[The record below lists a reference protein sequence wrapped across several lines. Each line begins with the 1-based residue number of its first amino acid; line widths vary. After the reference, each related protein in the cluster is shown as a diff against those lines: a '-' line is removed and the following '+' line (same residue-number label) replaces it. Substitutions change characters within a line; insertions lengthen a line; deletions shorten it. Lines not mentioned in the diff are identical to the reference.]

1 MIERTK
7 RHVVWPESIHHYI
20 FSMVHKTV
28 FKYGLASVLL
38 KIKITV
44 IIFAN
49 SSILKC
55 TFASFHVDI
64 YVFTIF
70 FVIHPRR
77 IDWLIVCVC
86 DGIHT
91 WGLMNVAVCAILDN
105 KRKKTKIR

>member
-1 MIERTK
+1 
-7 RHVVWPESIHHYI
+7 
-20 FSMVHKTV
+20 MVHKTV

-55 TFASFHVDI
+55 TCASFHVDI

-70 FVIHPRR
+70 FCHTSPQNRLA
-77 IDWLIVCVC
+77 DCVCVC

-91 WGLMNVAVCAILDN
+91 WGLMNVAVCAILDKN
-105 KRKKTKIR
+105 ERKLRLDNEKVLYVCIVTEA